1 MNRPV
6 ARYRP
11 SRRYILFALL
21 AIAGTVLCAW
31 TGLRWPSTWIAAG
44 LFGVTAAALIALL
57 SQPQIEIYET
67 HLQLGRRIIPWRD
80 IRRLDQTGWIA
91 PLAVALTLSNDRRV
105 FLVYAGDLD
114 SSTSLL
120 RHLRRYSRQALLDGI
135 PYRQAWGELDKTPE
149 LTKGE
154 DLQKQLEKI
163 ASGKATDPKTAR
175 EPERRNPPHPL
186 LRPEEEEEIE
196 RMFQRLKSVGRLDQR
211 DQRDHRGS
219 GDR

>member
-1 MNRPV
+1 VSRPL

-21 AIAGTVLCAW
+21 AICGTVFSAW

-44 LFGVTAAALIALL
+44 LFGITSVALIALL
-57 SQPQIEIYET
+57 WQPEIEIHET
-67 HLQLGRRIIPWRD
+67 HLQLGRRIILWRE

-91 PLAVALTLSNDRRV
+91 PLAVTLTLSNDRR
-105 FLVYAGDLD
+105 LVLLYAGDLD

-120 RHLRRYSRQALLDGI
+120 RHLRRYSRNALLDGI
-135 PYRQAWGELDKTPE
+135 PYRQAWGEPGEKRGTEKRSETRKT
-149 LTKGE
+149 
-154 DLQKQLEKI
+154 LE
-163 ASGKATDPKTAR
+163 SGPQR
-175 EPERRNPPHPL
+175 QSPPAVHRPL

-211 DQRDHRGS
+211 DQRGS
-219 GDR
+219 DE